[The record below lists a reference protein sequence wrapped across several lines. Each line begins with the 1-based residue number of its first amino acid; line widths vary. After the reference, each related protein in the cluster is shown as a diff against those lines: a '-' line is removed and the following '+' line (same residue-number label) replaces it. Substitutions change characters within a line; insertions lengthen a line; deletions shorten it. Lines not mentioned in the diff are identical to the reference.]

1 MAFESDV
8 FTFLATGRFLCSP
21 KTKPEFC
28 WYFQMVLSE
37 NDASG
42 MKVKNISWER
52 IGKINVNSK
61 AVACK
66 CVYEGRHF
74 FSSFFNS
81 FQTIPKGV
89 LCFFPSYNMMEK
101 LIKRWKVRQVKRW
114 KPVFIISVVLRDYPY
129 PGSKSLQ
136 SRNSHLGTL

>member
-1 MAFESDV
+1 
-8 FTFLATGRFLCSP
+8 
-21 KTKPEFC
+21 
-28 WYFQMVLSE
+28 MVLSE

-42 MKVKNISWER
+42 VKVKNISWER
-52 IGKINVNSK
+52 IGKLNVNLK

-66 CVYEGRHF
+66 CLYEGCHF
-74 FSSFFNS
+74 FSFFFFNS

-101 LIKRWKVRQVKRW
+101 LIKRWKVRQFKRW
-114 KPVFIISVVLRDYPY
+114 KIVFIISVVLRDDPY

-136 SRNSHLGTL
+136 SKNSHLGTL